1 MLNIYDY
8 IKKINVLDFYSGELE
23 ITVSSKL
30 FKINIYV
37 FELNNKNEFKFLY
50 KHIYDENI
58 LTYTMLLEHIYT
70 NSKAEHFQL
79 LFINP
84 FTFKKNRVN
93 KIDDKS
99 PKNIQKSIKLLTI

>member
-50 KHIYDENI
+50 KHIYD
-58 LTYTMLLEHIYT
+58 
-70 NSKAEHFQL
+70 
-79 LFINP
+79 
-84 FTFKKNRVN
+84 
-93 KIDDKS
+93 
-99 PKNIQKSIKLLTI
+99 